1 MSETYTP
8 GSVGDSGTVVSF
20 ARREEDKMKP
30 KFELVFVGAGNVRA
44 YRIPRYRRMHQT
56 LDSARATARQV
67 WEQMSDSNL
76 PTACH
81 TPIVYGP
88 GCGKDGT
95 SVAPW

>member
-1 MSETYTP
+1 MTN
-8 GSVGDSGTVVSF
+8 
-20 ARREEDKMKP
+20 KQ
-30 KFELVFVGAGNVRA
+30 KFELVFFGGAMVTQ

-56 LDSARATARQV
+56 LESATDTARRV
-67 WEQMSDSNL
+67 WEQMSERGL

-95 SVAPW
+95 PVRPW